1 MFLPILYIA
10 TYSTVRYHQSQL
22 LLTQYSNLLWSF
34 GSILYIY
41 KMGVEEALLFGDLR
55 VPVFL
60 TIAVLGPFLS
70 TWLVT
75 SWKARRAIA
84 LAESTPSGLK
94 RPPTLPYAVPF
105 IGHLIQFMWDGTSF
119 LSNAA

>member
-1 MFLPILYIA
+1 
-10 TYSTVRYHQSQL
+10 
-22 LLTQYSNLLWSF
+22 
-34 GSILYIY
+34 
-41 KMGVEEALLFGDLR
+41 MGVEEVLLFGNSR
-55 VPVFL
+55 VLVFVTL
-60 TIAVLGPFLS
+60 AVLAPFLS

-84 LAESTPSGLK
+84 VAETTPSGLK

-105 IGHLIQFMWDGTSF
+105 IGHLIQFMWNGHSL